1 MSDFAATFRST
12 ACLLYHFVAGLS
24 RGFFKLFWVFSTLT
38 WALLLLYALADSF
51 VIISLLLHFVNTF
64 FSLFS
69 RFFIFSFAKLLIAK
83 ATLLL
88 CCRKDFALSDWL
100 YRLRSK
106 AATTR
111 RCAPHLHSKCKRLR
125 RRLLVNLRS
134 RWSLTYM
141 INFIIAHLNSSV
153 ARFRISL
160 SSGIRMFARER

>member
-1 MSDFAATFRST
+1 MSDFTVTFRST
-12 ACLLYHFVAGLS
+12 AYLLYHFVAGLS
-24 RGFFKLFWVFSTLT
+24 RGFLNFFWVFSTLT

-51 VIISLLLHFVNTF
+51 VIISLLFLFVNTF

-111 RCAPHLHSKCKRLR
+111 GCAPHLHSKCKRLR

-134 RWSLTYM
+134 RWSMADMAYFYLRP
-141 INFIIAHLNSSV
+141 HLQ
-153 ARFRISL
+153 ISRAVL
-160 SSGIRMFARER
+160 HKP

>member
-1 MSDFAATFRST
+1 MSDFTVTFRST

-24 RGFFKLFWVFSTLT
+24 RGFPKLFLSFFNLDLSFAF
-38 WALLLLYALADSF
+38 ALRSRRQLCYY
-51 VIISLLLHFVNTF
+51 ITSLPLCQYL

-111 RCAPHLHSKCKRLR
+111 GCAPHLHSKCKRLR

-134 RWSLTYM
+134 RWSLT
-141 INFIIAHLNSSV
+141 IWFSS
-153 ARFRISL
+153 
-160 SSGIRMFARER
+160 SSPIWTDQSRGFA

>member
-1 MSDFAATFRST
+1 MSDSLWPFGRQLVYYIT
-12 ACLLYHFVAGLS
+12 LLPLCQGVFQN
-24 RGFFKLFWVFSTLT
+24 FFWVFSTLT

-111 RCAPHLHSKCKRLR
+111 GCAPHLHSKCKRLR

-134 RWSLTYM
+134 RWSLT
-141 INFIIAHLNSSV
+141 IWFTSSSP
-153 ARFRISL
+153 IWTD
-160 SSGIRMFARER
+160 

>member
-1 MSDFAATFRST
+1 MSDFTVTFRST
-12 ACLLYHFVAGLS
+12 AYLLYHFVAGLS
-24 RGFFKLFWVFSTLT
+24 RVFLNFFWVFSTLT
-38 WALLLLYALADSF
+38 WALLLLYALADSLF
-51 VIISLLLHFVNTF
+51 IISLLFLFVNTF

-111 RCAPHLHSKCKRLR
+111 GCAPHLHSKCKRLR

-134 RWSLTYM
+134 RWSMADMAYFYLRP
-141 INFIIAHLNSSV
+141 HLQ
-153 ARFRISL
+153 ISRAVL
-160 SSGIRMFARER
+160 HKP